1 MRSLLPPRAPRF
13 EARWYAAS
21 VAVHVVFLGAL
32 VWVSTHAPN
41 PDRKVRL
48 VRLFEDPT
56 DPPRQF
62 TMRLGDLVAGGV
74 ELAEADAAGTLGRV
88 SIAPVLIEPWGGGGA
103 RTPISAPESLTIGIP
118 GAITTVPGAIVV
130 GTRRRIGPTFGDGSV
145 WQGPPQ
151 VFLSEGGGGEWG
163 PLEAQLALR
172 VVEML
177 DSLLLDSLMQEGIPR
192 WVFTAG
198 GQQWGVDPMFIH
210 LGPVKI
216 PTILL
221 GYLPGLPQGNY
232 EQMQQARWL
241 ADVRQQIVRQAQDM
255 DRLESFRGYI
265 DQLRA
270 RRLKERERERI
281 RRGLVAGRDSSTS
294 R

>member
-1 MRSLLPPRAPRF
+1 MRSLLPPRAPNF
-13 EARWYAAS
+13 EGRWYAAS
-21 VAVHVVFLGAL
+21 VVLHVVFLGAL
-32 VWVSTHAPN
+32 VWVSTHTPD
-41 PDRKVRL
+41 PDRTVRL
-48 VRLFEDPT
+48 VRFFEEPT
-56 DPPRQF
+56 EPPRQF
-62 TMRLGDLVAGGV
+62 TMRLGDPVAGGV
-74 ELAEADAAGTLGRV
+74 EIGEADAAGTLGRV
-88 SIAPVLIEPWGGGGA
+88 SMAPVFVDAGRAGA

-130 GTRRRIGPTFGDGSV
+130 GTRRRIGPTYGDGSV

-151 VFLSEGGGGEWG
+151 LFRSETGEWG

-172 VVEML
+172 VAEML
-177 DSLLLDSLMQEGIPR
+177 DSLLLDSLIGEGIPR

-198 GQQWGVDPMFIH
+198 GQQWGVDPQFIH

-216 PTILL
+216 PTALL
-221 GYLPGLPQGNY
+221 AYLPGLPQGNY

-241 ADVRQQIVRQAQDM
+241 ADVRQQILRQAQDM
-255 DRLESFRGYI
+255 DRLESFRGSI

-270 RRLKERERERI
+270 RRIKERERERI

>member
-1 MRSLLPPRAPRF
+1 MRSLLLPRPPRF
-13 EARWYAAS
+13 EAWWYVAS
-21 VAVHVVFLGAL
+21 VAVHVAFLGAL
-32 VWVSTHAPN
+32 VWVSTRTPDA
-41 PDRKVRL
+41 DRKVRL
-48 VRLFEDPT
+48 VRLFENPT

-62 TMRLGDLVAGGV
+62 TMRLGDPVAGGV
-74 ELAEADAAGTLGRV
+74 EIAEADAAGTLGRV
-88 SIAPVLIEPWGGGGA
+88 SIAPVLIEPWGGAGA
-103 RTPISAPESLTIGIP
+103 RTPISPPESLTIGIP
-118 GAITTVPGAIVV
+118 GASTTVPGAIVV

-151 VFLSEGGGGEWG
+151 VFLSEEGEWG

-172 VVEML
+172 VAQML

-210 LGPVKI
+210 LGPIKI
-216 PTILL
+216 PTALL
-221 GYLPGLPQGNY
+221 AYLPGLPQGNY

>member
-1 MRSLLPPRAPRF
+1 VRSLLPPRAPRF
-13 EARWYAAS
+13 EARWYVAS
-21 VAVHVVFLGAL
+21 VVFHVVFLGAL
-32 VWVSTHAPN
+32 VWVSTHTPD
-41 PDRKVRL
+41 PDRKPRL

-62 TMRLGDLVAGGV
+62 TMRLGDPVAGGV
-74 ELAEADAAGTLGRV
+74 EIGEADAAGTLGRV
-88 SIAPVLIEPWGGGGA
+88 SMAPVLIEPWGGGGA

-118 GAITTVPGAIVV
+118 GASTTVPGAIVV

-151 VFLSEGGGGEWG
+151 VFLSEEGEWG

-172 VVEML
+172 VAQML
-177 DSLLLDSLMQEGIPR
+177 DSLLLDSLMQDGIPR

-216 PTILL
+216 PTALL
-221 GYLPGLPQGNY
+221 AYLPGLPQGNY